1 MLAARA
7 NLITAAVPATVKP
20 SPTTRGPR
28 PATTTTRRKIAISL
42 FTAFGTSVAASLP
55 TQPQAAAAAAAGD
68 KPAPVDMRALIR
80 AFDDAMAAG
89 EDFEAA
95 DKAWTRAIGK
105 GRGGTANDLMFFFV
119 VAAVVAAVVV
129 AVAVAAVVAAAVN
142 VVVVVS

>member
-55 TQPQAAAAAAAGD
+55 TQPQAAAAAAGD